1 MLNSAATRAAAAAR
15 RAAASAGRGA
25 SALKNKVKRA
35 AGGSDRVEIAEQR
48 YGRLDLSD
56 ELDDTEPA
64 PEWKPR
70 RLDGVEA
77 HKGPPQYFT
86 G

>member
-1 MLNSAATRAAAAAR
+1 MP
-15 RAAASAGRGA
+15 AGRGA

-56 ELDDTEPA
+56 ELDDHEPA
-64 PEWKPR
+64 PEWKGVAIPRHRRDLSQWPR

>member
-1 MLNSAATRAAAAAR
+1 MKRTNLSLGAKFSRDAR
-15 RAAASAGRGA
+15 FCF
-25 SALKNKVKRA
+25 